1 MKTFYLS
8 LFAAAFAFT
17 ASAGVTE
24 TFTSGQGDWTIGSN
38 ASGSVE
44 NGHLNVTMA
53 KQNKGK
59 YRGDLSISGDFT
71 LTSNDKILAIK
82 FIGTRPAGN
91 LSALVTKT
99 VDKTVTKIFE
109 KTSTPNGT
117 ETTSKGNNIYYYN
130 INKEDGTSYD
140 KIEIKIADCP
150 DPGVNQPTPT
160 YSVDWIKF
168 YPNEEALKADKD
180 WKDDGDNDADEV
192 VVGDFPVQIEGG
204 NGYADLATA
213 WDAAVDGD
221 VIVLNEDQTINS
233 RVNGKK
239 GCSITI
245 KAGKANTISRA
256 SGYKGILILAN
267 NGGTT
272 ILEDLTIDGA
282 DISVTG
288 STLEQSGGN
297 LTLKNVTLKNVNG
310 SGNKGYIV
318 FMSSGTG
325 NVENLTVEN
334 CIPVSVNNQ
343 EKDTKADV
351 FVGLKSVTFSGN
363 NKCSVYIEKDHFI
376 KAGEG
381 LSNTEPVELRC
392 EAARATDSRIVE
404 NCADATQFKMGTPG
418 FTLVAKEGH
427 LHVSKTETSLIDVIG
442 SDDDNAP
449 VEYFNLQGV
458 RVENPE
464 NGLYIR
470 RQGKKVEKVFVR

>member
-24 TFTSGQGDWTIGSN
+24 TFTSGQGDWALSN
-38 ASGSVE
+38 NATATVAD
-44 NGHLNVTMA
+44 GHLNVTMGV
-53 KQNKGK
+53 QNETK
-59 YRGDLSISGDFT
+59 YRADLTYSKEFT
-71 LTSNDKILAIK
+71 VSPEEKVIAIK
-82 FIGTRPAGN
+82 FIGTRPDGNLTLDMPDNGLASNIKNSKSILTSAGN
-91 LSALVTKT
+91 TIYYWEINPTSELTQ
-99 VDKTVTKIFE
+99 TKIQF
-109 KTSTPNGT
+109 
-117 ETTSKGNNIYYYN
+117 
-130 INKEDGTSYD
+130 
-140 KIEIKIADCP
+140 KIADCVKEP
-150 DPGVNQPTPT
+150 HS

-168 YPNEEALKADKD
+168 YPSVEALTADKD
-180 WKDDGDNDADEV
+180 WKDDGDNDQDEV
-192 VVGDFPVQIEGG
+192 SVLPSPVQIEGKD
-204 NGYADLATA
+204 GYPTLADA
-213 WDAAVDGD
+213 WNAAVDGD
-221 VIVLNEDQTINS
+221 VIVLNEDQTIND
-233 RVNGKK
+233 RVNGKSE
-239 GCSITI
+239 CSITI

-282 DISVTG
+282 DIAVTG
-288 STLEQSGGN
+288 STLEQNKGN
-297 LTLKNVTLKNVNG
+297 LNLKNVTLKNVNG
-310 SGNKGYIV
+310 SGDKGYIV
-318 FMSSGTG
+318 IMGGG
-325 NVENLTVEN
+325 NAAIENLTVEN
-334 CIPVSVNNQ
+334 CTPAAA
-343 EKDTKADV
+343 TKADV

-381 LSNTEPVELRC
+381 LANTEPVELRC
-392 EAARATDSRIVE
+392 DAARATDTKIVE

-418 FTLVAKEGH
+418 FTLVATPEGH

>member
-24 TFTSGQGDWTIGSN
+24 TFTSGQGDWTIGSS

-53 KQNKGK
+53 KQTNGL
-59 YRGDLSISGDFT
+59 YRADLSFKKDFT
-71 LTSNDKILAIK
+71 LNSTDKVLAIK
-82 FIGTRPAGN
+82 FIGTRPDGH
-91 LSALVTKT
+91 LS
-99 VDKTVTKIFE
+99 FE
-109 KTSTPNGT
+109 ILGAEKFSKNNTPNGT
-117 ETTSKGNNIYYYN
+117 VLTSAGNNIYYFT
-130 INKEDGTSYD
+130 IDPQTDLAETAVTF
-140 KIEIKIADCP
+140 KIADCNVKP
-150 DPGVNQPTPT
+150 YS

-168 YPNEEALKADKD
+168 YPSVEALTADKD
-180 WKDDGDNDADEV
+180 WKDDGDNDQDEV
-192 VVGDFPVQIEGG
+192 SVLPSPVQIEGKD
-204 NGYADLATA
+204 GYPTLADA
-213 WDAAVDGD
+213 WNAAVDGD
-221 VIVLNEDQTINS
+221 VIVLNEDQTIND
-233 RVNGKK
+233 RVNGKSE
-239 GCSITI
+239 CSITI

-282 DISVTG
+282 DIAVTG
-288 STLEQSGGN
+288 STLEQNKGN
-297 LTLKNVTLKNVNG
+297 LNLKNVTLKNVNG
-310 SGNKGYIV
+310 SGDKGYIV
-318 FMSSGTG
+318 IMGGG
-325 NVENLTVEN
+325 NAAIENLTVEN
-334 CIPVSVNNQ
+334 CTPAAA
-343 EKDTKADV
+343 TKADV

-381 LSNTEPVELRC
+381 LANTEPVELRC
-392 EAARATDSRIVE
+392 DAARATDTRIVE

-470 RQGKKVEKVFVR
+470 RQGKKVEKIFVR

>member
-24 TFTSGQGDWTIGSN
+24 TFTSGQGDWALSN
-38 ASGSVE
+38 NATATVAD
-44 NGHLNVTMA
+44 GHLNVTMGV
-53 KQNKGK
+53 QNETK
-59 YRGDLSISGDFT
+59 YRADLTYSKEFT
-71 LTSNDKILAIK
+71 VSPEEKVIAIK
-82 FIGTRPAGN
+82 FIGTRPDGNLTLDMPDNGLASNIKNSKSILTSAGN
-91 LSALVTKT
+91 TIYYWEINPTSELTQ
-99 VDKTVTKIFE
+99 TKIQF
-109 KTSTPNGT
+109 
-117 ETTSKGNNIYYYN
+117 
-130 INKEDGTSYD
+130 
-140 KIEIKIADCP
+140 KIADCVKEP
-150 DPGVNQPTPT
+150 HS

-168 YPNEEALKADKD
+168 YPSVEALTADKD
-180 WKDDGDNDADEV
+180 WKDDGDNDQDEV
-192 VVGDFPVQIEGG
+192 SVLPSPVQIEGKD
-204 NGYADLATA
+204 GYPTLADA
-213 WDAAVDGD
+213 WNAAVDGD
-221 VIVLNEDQTINS
+221 VIVLNEDQTIND
-233 RVNGKK
+233 RVNGKSE
-239 GCSITI
+239 CSITI

-282 DISVTG
+282 DIAVTG
-288 STLEQSGGN
+288 STLEQNKGN
-297 LTLKNVTLKNVNG
+297 LNLKNVTLKNVNG
-310 SGNKGYIV
+310 SGDKGYIV
-318 FMSSGTG
+318 IMGGG
-325 NVENLTVEN
+325 NAAIENLTVEN
-334 CIPVSVNNQ
+334 CTPAAA
-343 EKDTKADV
+343 TKADV

-381 LSNTEPVELRC
+381 LANTEPVELRC
-392 EAARATDSRIVE
+392 DAARATDTRIVE

-470 RQGKKVEKVFVR
+470 RQGKKVEKIFVR

>member
-24 TFTSGQGDWTIGSN
+24 TFTSGQGDWALSN
-38 ASGSVE
+38 NATATVAD
-44 NGHLNVTMA
+44 GHLNVTMGV
-53 KQNKGK
+53 QDGTK
-59 YRGDLSISGDFT
+59 YRADLTYSKEFT
-71 LTSNDKILAIK
+71 VSPEEKVIAIK
-82 FIGTRPAGN
+82 FIGTRPDGNLTLDMPDNGLASNIKNSKSILTSAGN
-91 LSALVTKT
+91 TIYYWEINPTSELTQ
-99 VDKTVTKIFE
+99 TKIQF
-109 KTSTPNGT
+109 
-117 ETTSKGNNIYYYN
+117 
-130 INKEDGTSYD
+130 
-140 KIEIKIADCP
+140 KIADCVKEP
-150 DPGVNQPTPT
+150 HS

-168 YPNEEALKADKD
+168 YPSVEALTADKD
-180 WKDDGDNDADEV
+180 WKDDGDNDQDEV
-192 VVGDFPVQIEGG
+192 SVLPSPVQIEGKD
-204 NGYADLATA
+204 GYPTLADA
-213 WDAAVDGD
+213 WNAAVDGD
-221 VIVLNEDQTINS
+221 VIVLNEDQTIND
-233 RVNGKK
+233 RVNGKSE
-239 GCSITI
+239 CSITI

-282 DISVTG
+282 DIAVTG
-288 STLEQSGGN
+288 STLEQNKGN
-297 LTLKNVTLKNVNG
+297 LNLKNVTLKNVNG
-310 SGNKGYIV
+310 SGDKGYIV
-318 FMSSGTG
+318 IMGGG
-325 NVENLTVEN
+325 NAAIENLTVEN
-334 CIPVSVNNQ
+334 CTPAAA
-343 EKDTKADV
+343 TKADV

-381 LSNTEPVELRC
+381 LANTEPVELRC
-392 EAARATDSRIVE
+392 DAARATDTKIVE

-470 RQGKKVEKVFVR
+470 RQGKKVEKIFVR

>member
-24 TFTSGQGDWTIGSN
+24 TFTSGQGDWALSN
-38 ASGSVE
+38 NATATVAD
-44 NGHLNVTMA
+44 GHLNVTMGV
-53 KQNKGK
+53 QNETK
-59 YRGDLSISGDFT
+59 YRADLTYSKEFT
-71 LTSNDKILAIK
+71 VSPEEKVIAIK
-82 FIGTRPAGN
+82 FIGTRPDGNLTLDMPDNGLASNIKNSKSILTSAGN
-91 LSALVTKT
+91 TIYYWEINPTSELTQ
-99 VDKTVTKIFE
+99 TKIQF
-109 KTSTPNGT
+109 
-117 ETTSKGNNIYYYN
+117 
-130 INKEDGTSYD
+130 
-140 KIEIKIADCP
+140 KIADCVKEP
-150 DPGVNQPTPT
+150 HS

-168 YPNEEALKADKD
+168 YPSVEALTADKD
-180 WKDDGDNDADEV
+180 WKDDGDNDQDEV
-192 VVGDFPVQIEGG
+192 SVLPSPVQIEGKD
-204 NGYADLATA
+204 GYPTLADA
-213 WDAAVDGD
+213 WNAAVDGD
-221 VIVLNEDQTINS
+221 VIVLNEDQTIND
-233 RVNGKK
+233 RVNGKSE
-239 GCSITI
+239 CSITI

-282 DISVTG
+282 DIAVTG
-288 STLEQSGGN
+288 STLEQNKGN
-297 LTLKNVTLKNVNG
+297 LNLKNVTLKNVNG
-310 SGNKGYIV
+310 SGDKGYIV
-318 FMSSGTG
+318 IMGGG
-325 NVENLTVEN
+325 NAAIENLTVEN
-334 CIPVSVNNQ
+334 CTPAAA
-343 EKDTKADV
+343 TKADV

-376 KAGEG
+376 KADEG
-381 LSNTEPVELRC
+381 LANTEPVELRC
-392 EAARATDSRIVE
+392 DAARATDTRIVE

>member
-24 TFTSGQGDWTIGSN
+24 TFTSGQGDWTIGSS

-53 KQNKGK
+53 EQNNGLYRADLSFKQN
-59 YRGDLSISGDFT
+59 FT
-71 LTSNDKILAIK
+71 LNSTDKVLAIK
-82 FIGTRPAGN
+82 FIGSRPDGHISFEILGATKF
-91 LSALVTKT
+91 TKT
-99 VDKTVTKIFE
+99 N
-109 KTSTPNGT
+109 TPNGT
-117 ETTSKGNNIYYYN
+117 ILTSAGNNIYYFT
-130 INKEDGTSYD
+130 IDPQTDLAETAVTF
-140 KIEIKIADCP
+140 KIADCKVAP
-150 DPGVNQPTPT
+150 YS

-168 YPNEEALKADKD
+168 YPSVEALTADKD
-180 WKDDGDNDADEV
+180 WKDDGDNDQDEV
-192 VVGDFPVQIEGG
+192 SVLPSPVQIEGKD
-204 NGYADLATA
+204 GYPTLADA
-213 WDAAVDGD
+213 WNAAVDGD
-221 VIVLNEDQTINS
+221 VIVLNEDQTIND
-233 RVNGKK
+233 RVNGKSE
-239 GCSITI
+239 CSITI

-282 DISVTG
+282 DIPVTG
-288 STLEQSGGN
+288 STLEQNKGN
-297 LTLKNVTLKNVNG
+297 LNLKNVTLKNVNG
-310 SGNKGYIV
+310 SGDKGYIV
-318 FMSSGTG
+318 IMGGG
-325 NVENLTVEN
+325 NAAIENLTVEN
-334 CIPVSVNNQ
+334 CTPAAA
-343 EKDTKADV
+343 TKADV

-381 LSNTEPVELRC
+381 LANTEPVELRC
-392 EAARATDSRIVE
+392 DAARATDTRIVE

-470 RQGKKVEKVFVR
+470 RQGKKVEKIFVR

>member
-24 TFTSGQGDWTIGSN
+24 TFTSGQGDWALSN
-38 ASGSVE
+38 NATATVAD
-44 NGHLNVTMA
+44 GHLNVTMGV
-53 KQNKGK
+53 QNETK
-59 YRGDLSISGDFT
+59 YRADLTYSKEFT
-71 LTSNDKILAIK
+71 VSPEEKVIAIK
-82 FIGTRPAGN
+82 FIGTRPDGNLTLDMPDNGLASNIKNSKSILTSAGN
-91 LSALVTKT
+91 TIYYWEINPTSELTQ
-99 VDKTVTKIFE
+99 TKIQF
-109 KTSTPNGT
+109 
-117 ETTSKGNNIYYYN
+117 
-130 INKEDGTSYD
+130 
-140 KIEIKIADCP
+140 KIADCVKEP
-150 DPGVNQPTPT
+150 HS

-168 YPNEEALKADKD
+168 YPSVEALTADKD
-180 WKDDGDNDADEV
+180 WKDDGDNDQDEV
-192 VVGDFPVQIEGG
+192 SVLPSPVQIEGKD
-204 NGYADLATA
+204 GYPTLADA
-213 WDAAVDGD
+213 WNAAVDGD
-221 VIVLNEDQTINS
+221 VIVLNEDQTIND
-233 RVNGKK
+233 RVNGKSE
-239 GCSITI
+239 CSITI

-282 DISVTG
+282 DIAVTG
-288 STLEQSGGN
+288 STLEQNKGN
-297 LTLKNVTLKNVNG
+297 LNLKNVTLKNVNG
-310 SGNKGYIV
+310 SGDKGYIV
-318 FMSSGTG
+318 IMGGG
-325 NVENLTVEN
+325 NAAIENLTVEN
-334 CIPVSVNNQ
+334 CTPAAA
-343 EKDTKADV
+343 TKADV
-351 FVGLKSVTFSGN
+351 FVGLKSVTFSSN

-376 KAGEG
+376 KADEG
-381 LSNTEPVELRC
+381 LANTEPVELRC
-392 EAARATDSRIVE
+392 DAARATDTRIVE

>member
-8 LFAAAFAFT
+8 LFAAAIALS
-17 ASAGVTE
+17 ANAGVEE
-24 TFTSGQGDWTIGSN
+24 TFTTGQGDWTIGSS

-53 KQNKGK
+53 EQNNGLYRADLSFKQN
-59 YRGDLSISGDFT
+59 FT
-71 LTSNDKILAIK
+71 LNSTDKVLAIK
-82 FIGTRPAGN
+82 FIGSRPDGHISFEILGATKF
-91 LSALVTKT
+91 TKT
-99 VDKTVTKIFE
+99 N
-109 KTSTPNGT
+109 TPNGT
-117 ETTSKGNNIYYYN
+117 ILTSAGNNIYYFT
-130 INKEDGTSYD
+130 IDPQTDLAETAVTF
-140 KIEIKIADCP
+140 KIADCKVEP
-150 DPGVNQPTPT
+150 YS

-168 YPNEEALKADKD
+168 YPSVEALTADKD
-180 WKDDGDNDADEV
+180 WKDDGDNDQDEV
-192 VVGDFPVQIEGG
+192 SVLPSPVQIEGKD
-204 NGYADLATA
+204 GYPTLADA
-213 WDAAVDGD
+213 WNAAVDGD
-221 VIVLNEDQTINS
+221 VIVLNEDQTIND
-233 RVNGKK
+233 RVNGKSE
-239 GCSITI
+239 CSITI

-282 DISVTG
+282 DIAVTG
-288 STLEQSGGN
+288 STLEQNKGN
-297 LTLKNVTLKNVNG
+297 LNLKNVTLKNVNG
-310 SGNKGYIV
+310 SGDKGYIV
-318 FMSSGTG
+318 IMGGG
-325 NVENLTVEN
+325 NAAIENLTVEN
-334 CIPVSVNNQ
+334 CTPAAA
-343 EKDTKADV
+343 TKADV

-381 LSNTEPVELRC
+381 LANTEPVELRC
-392 EAARATDSRIVE
+392 DAARATDTRIVE

-470 RQGKKVEKVFVR
+470 RQGKKVEKIFVR

>member
-24 TFTSGQGDWTIGSN
+24 TFTSGQGDWTIGSS

-53 KQNKGK
+53 QQTNGL
-59 YRGDLSISGDFT
+59 YRADLSFKKDFT
-71 LTSNDKILAIK
+71 LNSTDKVLAIK
-82 FIGTRPAGN
+82 FIGSRPDGHISFEILGATKF
-91 LSALVTKT
+91 TKT
-99 VDKTVTKIFE
+99 N
-109 KTSTPNGT
+109 TPNGSVL
-117 ETTSKGNNIYYYN
+117 TSAGNNIYYFT
-130 INKEDGTSYD
+130 IDPQTDLAETAVTF
-140 KIEIKIADCP
+140 KIADCKVEP
-150 DPGVNQPTPT
+150 YS

-168 YPNEEALKADKD
+168 YPSVEALTADKD
-180 WKDDGDNDADEV
+180 WKDDGDNDQDEV
-192 VVGDFPVQIEGG
+192 SVLPSPVQIEGKD
-204 NGYADLATA
+204 GYPTLADA
-213 WDAAVDGD
+213 WNAAVDGD
-221 VIVLNEDQTINS
+221 VIVLNEDQTIND
-233 RVNGKK
+233 RVNGKSE
-239 GCSITI
+239 CSITI

-282 DISVTG
+282 DIAVTG
-288 STLEQSGGN
+288 STLEQNKGN
-297 LTLKNVTLKNVNG
+297 LNLKNVTLKNVNG
-310 SGNKGYIV
+310 SGDKGYIV
-318 FMSSGTG
+318 IMGGG
-325 NVENLTVEN
+325 NAAIENLTVEN
-334 CIPVSVNNQ
+334 CTPAAA
-343 EKDTKADV
+343 TKADV

-381 LSNTEPVELRC
+381 LANTEPVELRC
-392 EAARATDSRIVE
+392 DAARATDTRIVE

-470 RQGKKVEKVFVR
+470 RQGKKVEKIFVR

>member
-8 LFAAAFAFT
+8 LFAAAIALS
-17 ASAGVTE
+17 ANAGVEE
-24 TFTSGQGDWTIGSN
+24 TFTTGQGDWTIGSS

-53 KQNKGK
+53 EQNNGLYRADLSFKQN
-59 YRGDLSISGDFT
+59 FT
-71 LTSNDKILAIK
+71 LNSTDKVLAIK
-82 FIGTRPAGN
+82 FIGSRPDGHISFEILGATKF
-91 LSALVTKT
+91 TKT
-99 VDKTVTKIFE
+99 N
-109 KTSTPNGT
+109 TPNGT
-117 ETTSKGNNIYYYN
+117 ILTSAGNNIYYFT
-130 INKEDGTSYD
+130 IDPQTDLAETAVTF
-140 KIEIKIADCP
+140 KIADCKVEP
-150 DPGVNQPTPT
+150 YS

-168 YPNEEALKADKD
+168 YPSVEALTADKD
-180 WKDDGDNDADEV
+180 WKDDGDNDQDEV
-192 VVGDFPVQIEGG
+192 SVLPSPVQIEGKD
-204 NGYADLATA
+204 GYPTLADA
-213 WDAAVDGD
+213 WNAAVDGD
-221 VIVLNEDQTINS
+221 VIVLNEDQTIND
-233 RVNGKK
+233 RVNGKSE
-239 GCSITI
+239 CSITI

-282 DISVTG
+282 DIAVTG
-288 STLEQSGGN
+288 STLEQNKGN
-297 LTLKNVTLKNVNG
+297 LNLKNVTLKNVNG
-310 SGNKGYIV
+310 SGDKGYIV
-318 FMSSGTG
+318 IMGGG
-325 NVENLTVEN
+325 NAAIENLTVEN
-334 CIPVSVNNQ
+334 CTPAAA
-343 EKDTKADV
+343 TKADV

-381 LSNTEPVELRC
+381 LANTEPVELRC
-392 EAARATDSRIVE
+392 DAARATDTKIVE

-470 RQGKKVEKVFVR
+470 RQGKKVEKIFVR

>member
-24 TFTSGQGDWTIGSN
+24 TFTSGQGDWALSN
-38 ASGSVE
+38 NATATVAD
-44 NGHLNVTMA
+44 GHLNVTMGV
-53 KQNKGK
+53 QNETK
-59 YRGDLSISGDFT
+59 YRADLTYSKEFT
-71 LTSNDKILAIK
+71 VSPEEKVIAIK
-82 FIGTRPAGN
+82 FIGTRPDGNLTLDMPDNGLASNIKNSKSILTSAGN
-91 LSALVTKT
+91 TIYYWEINPTSELTQ
-99 VDKTVTKIFE
+99 TKIQF
-109 KTSTPNGT
+109 
-117 ETTSKGNNIYYYN
+117 
-130 INKEDGTSYD
+130 
-140 KIEIKIADCP
+140 KIADCVKEP
-150 DPGVNQPTPT
+150 HS

-168 YPNEEALKADKD
+168 YPSVEALTADKD
-180 WKDDGDNDADEV
+180 WKDDGDNDQDEV
-192 VVGDFPVQIEGG
+192 SVLPSPVQIEGKD
-204 NGYADLATA
+204 GYSTLTEA
-213 WDAAVDGD
+213 WNAAVDGD
-221 VIVLNEDQTINS
+221 VIVLNEDQTIND
-233 RVNGKK
+233 RVNGKSE
-239 GCSITI
+239 CSITI

-282 DISVTG
+282 DIAVTG
-288 STLEQSGGN
+288 STLEQNKGN
-297 LTLKNVTLKNVNG
+297 LNLKNVTLKNVNG
-310 SGNKGYIV
+310 SGDKGYIV
-318 FMSSGTG
+318 IMGGG
-325 NVENLTVEN
+325 NAAIENLTVEN
-334 CIPVSVNNQ
+334 CTPAAA
-343 EKDTKADV
+343 TKADV

-381 LSNTEPVELRC
+381 LANTEPVELRC
-392 EAARATDSRIVE
+392 DAARATDTRIVE

-470 RQGKKVEKVFVR
+470 RQGKKVEKIFVR

>member
-24 TFTSGQGDWTIGSN
+24 TFTTGQGDWTIGSS

-53 KQNKGK
+53 EQNNGLYRADLSFKQN
-59 YRGDLSISGDFT
+59 FT
-71 LTSNDKILAIK
+71 LNSTDKVLAIK
-82 FIGTRPAGN
+82 FIGSRPDGHISFEILGATKF
-91 LSALVTKT
+91 TKT
-99 VDKTVTKIFE
+99 N
-109 KTSTPNGT
+109 TPNGT
-117 ETTSKGNNIYYYN
+117 ILTSAGNNIYYFT
-130 INKEDGTSYD
+130 IDPQTDLAETAVTF
-140 KIEIKIADCP
+140 KIADCKVEP
-150 DPGVNQPTPT
+150 YS

-168 YPNEEALKADKD
+168 YPSVEALTADKD
-180 WKDDGDNDADEV
+180 WKDDGDNDQDEV
-192 VVGDFPVQIEGG
+192 SVLPSPVQIEGKD
-204 NGYADLATA
+204 GYPTLADA
-213 WDAAVDGD
+213 WNAAVDGD
-221 VIVLNEDQTINS
+221 VIVLNEDQTIND
-233 RVNGKK
+233 RVNGKSE
-239 GCSITI
+239 CSITI

-282 DISVTG
+282 DIAVTG
-288 STLEQSGGN
+288 STLEQNKGN
-297 LTLKNVTLKNVNG
+297 LNLKNVTLKNVNG
-310 SGNKGYIV
+310 SGDKGYIV
-318 FMSSGTG
+318 IMGGG
-325 NVENLTVEN
+325 NAAIENLTVEN
-334 CIPVSVNNQ
+334 CTPAAA
-343 EKDTKADV
+343 TKADV

-381 LSNTEPVELRC
+381 LANTEPVELRC
-392 EAARATDSRIVE
+392 DAARATDTKIVE

-470 RQGKKVEKVFVR
+470 RQGKKVEKIFVR

>member
-24 TFTSGQGDWTIGSN
+24 TFTSGQGDWTIGSS

-53 KQNKGK
+53 EQNNGLYRADLSFKQN
-59 YRGDLSISGDFT
+59 FT
-71 LTSNDKILAIK
+71 LNSTDKVLAIK
-82 FIGTRPAGN
+82 FIGSRPDGHISFEILGATKF
-91 LSALVTKT
+91 TKT
-99 VDKTVTKIFE
+99 N
-109 KTSTPNGT
+109 TPNGT
-117 ETTSKGNNIYYYN
+117 ILTSAGNNIYYFT
-130 INKEDGTSYD
+130 IDPQTDLAETAVTF
-140 KIEIKIADCP
+140 KIADCKVAP
-150 DPGVNQPTPT
+150 YS

-168 YPNEEALKADKD
+168 YPSVEALTADKD
-180 WKDDGDNDADEV
+180 WKDDGDNDQDEV
-192 VVGDFPVQIEGG
+192 SVLPSPVQIEGKD
-204 NGYADLATA
+204 GYPTLADA
-213 WDAAVDGD
+213 WNAAVDGD
-221 VIVLNEDQTINS
+221 VIVLNEDQTIND
-233 RVNGKK
+233 RVNGKSE
-239 GCSITI
+239 CSITI

-282 DISVTG
+282 DIPVTG
-288 STLEQSGGN
+288 STLEQNKGN
-297 LTLKNVTLKNVNG
+297 LNLKNVTLKNVNG
-310 SGNKGYIV
+310 SGDKGYIV
-318 FMSSGTG
+318 IMGGG
-325 NVENLTVEN
+325 NAAIENLTVEN
-334 CIPVSVNNQ
+334 CTPAAA
-343 EKDTKADV
+343 TKADV

-381 LSNTEPVELRC
+381 LSNNEPIELRC
-392 EAARATDSRIVE
+392 DAARATDTKIVE

>member
-24 TFTSGQGDWTIGSN
+24 TFTSGQGDWTIGSS

-53 KQNKGK
+53 QQTNGL
-59 YRGDLSISGDFT
+59 YRADLSFKKDFT
-71 LTSNDKILAIK
+71 LNSTDKVLAIK
-82 FIGTRPAGN
+82 FIGSRPDGHISFEILGATKF
-91 LSALVTKT
+91 TKT
-99 VDKTVTKIFE
+99 N
-109 KTSTPNGT
+109 TPNGSVL
-117 ETTSKGNNIYYYN
+117 TSAGNNIYYFT
-130 INKEDGTSYD
+130 IDPQTDLAETAVTF
-140 KIEIKIADCP
+140 KIADCKVEP
-150 DPGVNQPTPT
+150 YS

-168 YPNEEALKADKD
+168 YPSVEALTADKD
-180 WKDDGDNDADEV
+180 WKDDGDNDQDEV
-192 VVGDFPVQIEGG
+192 SVLPSPVQIEGKD
-204 NGYADLATA
+204 GYPTLADA
-213 WDAAVDGD
+213 WNAAVDGD
-221 VIVLNEDQTINS
+221 VIVLNEDQTIND
-233 RVNGKK
+233 RVNGKSE
-239 GCSITI
+239 CSITI

-282 DISVTG
+282 DIAVTG
-288 STLEQSGGN
+288 STLEQNKGN
-297 LTLKNVTLKNVNG
+297 LNLKNVTLKNVNG
-310 SGNKGYIV
+310 SGDKGYIV
-318 FMSSGTG
+318 IMGGG
-325 NVENLTVEN
+325 NAAIENLTVEN
-334 CIPVSVNNQ
+334 CTPAAA
-343 EKDTKADV
+343 TKADV

-376 KAGEG
+376 KAGED
-381 LSNTEPVELRC
+381 LANNEPVELRC
-392 EAARATDSRIVE
+392 DAARATDTKIVE

>member
-24 TFTSGQGDWTIGSN
+24 TFTSGQGDWALSN
-38 ASGSVE
+38 NATATVAD
-44 NGHLNVTMA
+44 GHLNVTMGV
-53 KQNKGK
+53 QNETK
-59 YRGDLSISGDFT
+59 YRADLTYSKEFT
-71 LTSNDKILAIK
+71 VSPEEKVIAIK
-82 FIGTRPAGN
+82 FIGTRPAGSLKLDMPDN
-91 LSALVTKT
+91 SLISNSDEFKSILTSA
-99 VDKTVTKIFE
+99 
-109 KTSTPNGT
+109 
-117 ETTSKGNNIYYYN
+117 GNTIYYWE
-130 INKEDGTSYD
+130 INPSSELTQK
-140 KIEIKIADCP
+140 KIQFKIADCP
-150 DPGVNQPTPT
+150 KLEGENPPAPT

-168 YPNEEALKADKD
+168 YPSVEALTADKD
-180 WKDDGDNDADEV
+180 WKDDGDNDQDEV
-192 VVGDFPVQIEGG
+192 NVLPSPVQIEGKD
-204 NGYADLATA
+204 GYSTLTDA
-213 WDAAVDGD
+213 WNAAVDGD

-282 DISVTG
+282 DSPVTG

-334 CIPVSVNNQ
+334 CTPVSVNNP

-351 FVGLKSVTFSGN
+351 FVGIKSVTFSGD
-363 NKCSVYIEKDHFI
+363 NKCSVFVEKNDQSI
-376 KAGEG
+376 IAKDLA
-381 LSNTEPVELRC
+381 NTTPIQLYCMVDRPH
-392 EAARATDSRIVE
+392 DSRIVE
-404 NCADATQFKMGTPG
+404 NCADPKQFEMKTDG

-470 RQGKKVEKVFVR
+470 RQGKKVEKIFVR